1 MQRLGRLFL
10 HQPALVILAALLLVF
25 GIAAGDTFLALDN
38 LASVARRVSIDALIV
53 FGQTVVLIAGG
64 IDISVGSTMAMSAA
78 LAVGL
83 QEYGTTVAAAAGLL
97 FGLLVGWV
105 NGFLVTRGRIVPF
118 IATLGT
124 MSLVRGM
131 VLTYTEQQPIVSQD
145 PGFGVWGGGDLL
157 GIPIPLLVA
166 LALVALLTAF
176 LERTRAGRD
185 LYAVGGNRE
194 AAFLAA
200 ISVERSLMQAFM
212 ISGLMAG
219 LSGVLVASRLESA
232 SVQLGTDTPLLSI
245 AAAMIGGASLLGGR
259 GTIVGAALG
268 ALALGLLTNGMNLL
282 GVHTHYQIGTSAL
295 ILIAVVA
302 VDAVAMTMMRRR
314 LATARVEH

>member
-10 HQPALVILAALLLVF
+10 DQPALVILAALLLVF
-25 GIAAGDTFLALDN
+25 GVAAGDTFLALDN

-83 QEYGTTVAAAAGLL
+83 QEYGTTAAAAAGLL

-131 VLTYTEQQPIVSQD
+131 VLTYTEQQPIVSRD

-157 GIPIPLLVA
+157 GFPVPLLVA
-166 LALVALLTAF
+166 LALAALLTGF

-282 GVHTHYQIGTSAL
+282 GVLTHYQIGTSAL

>member
-1 MQRLGRLFL
+1 MRHLGRTFL
-10 HQPALVILAALLLVF
+10 HQPALVILAALVIVF
-25 GIAAGDTFLALDN
+25 GARADGFLATDN
-38 LASVARRVSIDALIV
+38 LANLATQVSIDAPIV

-83 QEYGTTVAAAAGLL
+83 QDYGTTVAVLAALL
-97 FGLLVGWV
+97 FGLAVGWV
-105 NGFLVTRGRIVPF
+105 NGMLVTRGRIVPF

-131 VLTYTEQQPIVSQD
+131 VLTYTQQQPIVSQD
-145 PGFGVWGGGDLL
+145 PGFGFWGGGDIA
-157 GIPIPLLVA
+157 GVPMPLIIAVVIIL
-166 LALVALLTAF
+166 LLTGF
-176 LERTRAGRD
+176 LNRTRAGRD

-200 ISVERSLMQAFM
+200 ISVERSLMRAFM
-212 ISGLMAG
+212 ISGFMAG
-219 LSGVLVASRLESA
+219 LSGVLIASRLESA
-232 SVQLGTDTPLLSI
+232 SVQLGTDTPLLAI

-268 ALALGLLTNGMNLL
+268 ALALGVLTNGMNLL
-282 GVHTHYQIGTSAL
+282 GIHTHYQIGTRAL
-295 ILIAVVA
+295 ILIVVVA
-302 VDAVAMTMMRRR
+302 VDAFAMNMVRRR
-314 LATARVEH
+314 LATARVEQ